1 MTDEKLIER
10 LTELVCR
17 SEERIDET
25 NKMIQKLVELYNGQ
39 YETFAM
45 EIKSFDECRRELSA
59 QNTEL
64 IRSKLRQEE
73 DLRELRHILEK
84 ALNLTGNLNQ
94 TPTQITITQK

>member
-10 LTELVCR
+10 LTDLVCR